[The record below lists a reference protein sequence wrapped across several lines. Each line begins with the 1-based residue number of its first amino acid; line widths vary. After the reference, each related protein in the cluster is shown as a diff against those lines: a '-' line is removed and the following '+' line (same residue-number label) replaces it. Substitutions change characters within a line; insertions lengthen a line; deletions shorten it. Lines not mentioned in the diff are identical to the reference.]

1 LRGQKDRDKR
11 PEASLHVGD
20 KKDEPIKPEAAA
32 PRGRQRW
39 LRRAGLLGGRR
50 SRCVRAAVVPF
61 VIVARAA

>member
-11 PEASLHVGD
+11 PEAGLHVGD

-32 PRGRQRW
+32 PRRRQR
-39 LRRAGLLGGRR
+39 RVGLLGRR
-50 SRCVRAAVVPF
+50 WSRCVRAAVVPL